1 MSDITNYAYVWYTR
15 DASQITEDD
24 LDKIYEIVLNYSYPC
39 YLSGSE
45 VITRLTPEEKT
56 KLLQHELSFIEE
68 KMETAGLSHIIMMQI
83 PRVLYD
89 LFNLYFTFNHTN
101 VDVVDVMNT
110 KFVYRC
116 SAAIAKMSDYNTLTR
131 EYTDSVKGNIFA
143 LNAFIVNYIQEKYSM
158 SNIRDSYDK
167 IANELVAHCWLI
179 PENYISSSVFHN
191 TSSLEEAKNIVRQTI
206 HFEKQYSQGYA
217 ILYRGARSTMD
228 SLIVGSRY
236 SFKSLSFNLSI
247 FTGCVMDVG
256 ACTMSYFATLNGNDK
271 IKINVK
277 KFFLHDLSSEN
288 SLFFIPPIHPYVQ
301 VYSSGE
307 LFHCRTKIGI
317 DYDVELEKVIAS
329 GAYTR
334 QIVTGLFSCMPTEKD
349 FVEKCD
355 YLTSDKTFEELNALY
370 KRYQSTGV
378 VGTWSSN
385 AAIQSKQEQ
394 IMEARAANVKEVA
407 LTSPEKIKGLKKV
420 ELIVNQRKPIKEI
433 SSETKFK
440 LIDDYYPYLVSRFRF
455 MISNFISEYLYS
467 ICPQASFK
475 VSYKYKQQPGHYHN
489 IDYPS
494 ATFEFESKDDFEKCQ
509 SDLPTSMLKFD
520 DTTSLISTSTRRSHP
535 PPSSPPHQPSATT
548 LASALTYNSKILHP
562 GKVETLFD
570 SSRTTLPR
578 YSKLFEEHRKIVYMR
593 SMIMDIGYFLG
604 QHLFIQQRR
613 DDNIK
618 YKDNLNIYFKFMG
631 EIFPKLQGQGP
642 FPSPTRPVP
651 KIPLP
656 APDTHPNETLA
667 LLHFINPQQQQQQ
680 QPPSKRPA
688 KKTRLTFAEQ
698 AFKEM
703 SKDGDEYGGGKKRTI
718 RKKNRKGTRTTIRK
732 IIKRQRKNRTRTV
745 RKKSRKF

>member
-1 MSDITNYAYVWYTR
+1 
-15 DASQITEDD
+15 
-24 LDKIYEIVLNYSYPC
+24 
-39 YLSGSE
+39 
-45 VITRLTPEEKT
+45 
-56 KLLQHELSFIEE
+56 
-68 KMETAGLSHIIMMQI
+68 METAGLSHIIMMQI

-256 ACTMSYFATLNGNDK
+256 ACTMSYFAALNGNDK

-334 QIVTGLFSCMPTEKD
+334 QIVTGLFSCMPSEKE

-407 LTSPEKIKGLKKV
+407 LTSPEKFKGLKKV
-420 ELIVNQRKPIKEI
+420 ELIVNQRKPIKET

-475 VSYKYKQQPGHYHN
+475 VSYRYKQQAGHYHN

>member
-1 MSDITNYAYVWYTR
+1 MPDITNYAYVWYAR
-15 DASQITEDD
+15 DPSQQITQED
-24 LDKIYEIVLNYSYPC
+24 LDKIYEIILNYSYPC
-39 YLSGSE
+39 YLSGSAL
-45 VITRLTPEEKT
+45 IRALTPEEKT

-68 KMETAGLSHIIMMQI
+68 KMETAGLSHIVMMQI

-89 LFNLYFTFNHTN
+89 LFNLYFTFKHTN
-101 VDVVDVMNT
+101 VDVMNT

-131 EYTDSVKGNIFA
+131 KYTDSVKGNIFA

-158 SNIRDSYDK
+158 SNIRDSYDE
-167 IANELVAHCWLI
+167 IANELVAQCRSI
-179 PENYISSSVFHN
+179 PEIYISSFVFN
-191 TSSLEEAKNIVRQTI
+191 NMSLEEAKNIVRQTI

-217 ILYRGARSTMD
+217 ILYRGAQSTMD

-256 ACTMSYFATLNGNDK
+256 ACTMSYFVALHGNDK

-317 DYDVELEKVIAS
+317 DYDVELERIIAS
-329 GAYTR
+329 GTDR
-334 QIVTGLFSCMPTEKD
+334 RLDIVTGLFSCMPTQKE
-349 FVEKCD
+349 FVEQCD
-355 YLTSDKTFEELNALY
+355 YLNSDKTFEELNALY

-407 LTSPEKIKGLKKV
+407 STSPEKIKGLKKV
-420 ELIVNQRKPIKEI
+420 ELIVDQWKNIKETFN
-433 SSETKFK
+433 ETKFK

-455 MISNFISEYLYS
+455 MISNFISKYLYS

-475 VSYKYKQQPGHYHN
+475 VSYEYKQQPGYYHN

-494 ATFEFESKDDFEKCQ
+494 ATFEFESKGDFEKCQ
-509 SDLPTSMLKFD
+509 SDLPTSMLTFD
-520 DTTSLISTSTRRSHP
+520 DTKSLISTSTRRSHP
-535 PPSSPPHQPSATT
+535 PSSPPHQPSVLAPPVAPRYRPRAALVSKT
-548 LASALTYNSKILHP
+548 LHR

-570 SSRTTLPR
+570 ISRTTLRPGSEL
-578 YSKLFEEHRKIVYMR
+578 YKEHFQIVYMR
-593 SMIMDIGYFLG
+593 SMIIDIGYFLG
-604 QHLFIQQRR
+604 QRLFIQQRR
-613 DDNIK
+613 DDNIN
-618 YKDNLNIYFKFMG
+618 YKNKLDIYFEFMG

-642 FPSPTRPVP
+642 FPSPTKPVP
-651 KIPLP
+651 KMPLP
-656 APDTHPNETLA
+656 APDAHPNETLA
-667 LLHFINPQQQQQQ
+667 LLHFINP
-680 QPPSKRPA
+680 PSKRPA
-688 KKTRLTFAEQ
+688 KKTILTFAEQ

-703 SKDGDEYGGGKKRTI
+703 KKPGDVFGVGGGKKRTI

-732 IIKRQRKNRTRTV
+732 RQRKNRTRTV

>member
-1 MSDITNYAYVWYTR
+1 MSDITNYVYVWYTR

-256 ACTMSYFATLNGNDK
+256 ACTMSYFAALNGNDK

-334 QIVTGLFSCMPTEKD
+334 QIVTGLFSCMPSEKE

-420 ELIVNQRKPIKEI
+420 ELIVNQRKPIKET

-475 VSYKYKQQPGHYHN
+475 VSYRYKQQAGHYHN

>member
-68 KMETAGLSHIIMMQI
+68 KMEMAGLSHIIMMQI

-89 LFNLYFTFNHTN
+89 LLNLYFTFNHTN
-101 VDVVDVMNT
+101 ADVMNT

-131 EYTDSVKGNIFA
+131 KYTDSVKGNIFA

-158 SNIRDSYDK
+158 SNIRGSYDK
-167 IANELVAHCWLI
+167 IANELVAQCWLI
-179 PENYISSSVFHN
+179 PENYISLSVFHN
-191 TSSLEEAKNIVRQTI
+191 TSLEEAKNIVRQTI

-256 ACTMSYFATLNGNDK
+256 ACTMSYFAALNGNDK

-329 GAYTR
+329 GAYR
-334 QIVTGLFSCMPTEKD
+334 REIVTGLFSCMPTEKE

-407 LTSPEKIKGLKKV
+407 LTSPEKIKELKKV
-420 ELIVNQRKPIKEI
+420 SLIVNQRKPIKEI

-618 YKDNLNIYFKFMG
+618 YKDNLDIYFKFMG

-642 FPSPTRPVP
+642 FPSPTR
-651 KIPLP
+651 KIPLH
-656 APDTHPNETLA
+656 APDAHPNETLA

-680 QPPSKRPA
+680 QPPSKSPA

-745 RKKSRKF
+745 RKKSRKFGER